1 MAFYIFV
8 TVLSNLNFFVFPTKT
23 KKKETKM
30 FIFEVR
36 LNNYLHVKQIIVNF
50 ILTLLMV
57 TVFYLYAKDYE
68 KIKNL
73 QWTTKMM
80 SVSIQKSSVKFLNGF

>member
-1 MAFYIFV
+1 
-8 TVLSNLNFFVFPTKT
+8 
-23 KKKETKM
+23 M

-36 LNNYLHVKQIIVNF
+36 FNNLHVKQIIVNF

-57 TVFYLYAKDYE
+57 TVSYLYTKDYE

-73 QWTTKMM
+73 QWETKMM
-80 SVSIQKSSVKFLNGF
+80 SVSIQKSFVKFLNGF

>member
-1 MAFYIFV
+1 
-8 TVLSNLNFFVFPTKT
+8 
-23 KKKETKM
+23 M
-30 FIFEVR
+30 FILEVR

-57 TVFYLYAKDYE
+57 TVFYLYTKDYE

-80 SVSIQKSSVKFLNGF
+80 SVSIQKSFVKFLNGF